1 MSAPSP
7 VRAVRARGARE
18 GHQGQTHDQPLPH
31 PRPPVRRSARSEHV
45 QFVHLRHNYPLR
57 CPKVPG
63 TARLAYRSA
72 RWRDR
77 TEEAPHAQTPMD
89 RSRDDRGDDAG
100 RAHRRLCRRRRLP
113 RPRANPLPPGP
124 DGARRGIRV
133 GARHEAGSV
142 RSRTVLPLRR
152 AEAILGRRGQ
162 TDPRRSRPR
171 RHDLDRREERGTSFE
186 LHASFAVPD
195 LAGDSYAIS
204 VCNDPCTISG
214 FREPLT
220 GEISIVAT
228 AREGELLTKLHRQ
241 QNRTW
246 MVRRQVRKAERG
258 TDEVQAQLLDAEVA
272 RSELA
277 IEVRKLIAAGRSPSP
292 TSDRRPLI
300 PAWGAVI
307 LTLGLLMVAV
317 AIVTRSRRRFGPL
330 VLDPVEEPEREREL
344 ASR

>member
-1 MSAPSP
+1 MTLAGPTAASADG
-7 VRAVRARGARE
+7 GAYLVLERT
-18 GHQGQTHDQPLPH
+18 HYLPGQT
-31 PRPPVRRSARSEHV
+31 ARAEGYVS
-45 QFVHLRHNYPLR
+45 
-57 CPKVPG
+57 VPA
-63 TARLAYRSA
+63 TKQDLF
-72 RWRDR
+72 
-77 TEEAPHAQTPMD
+77 
-89 RSRDDRGDDAG
+89 DRGPFYLYVVPKRSSVVEG
-100 RAHRRLCRRRRLP
+100 RP
-113 RPRANPLPPGP
+113 IP
-124 DGARRGIRV
+124 DGAVRV
-133 GARHEAGSV
+133 ATISI
-142 RSRTVLPLRR
+142 T
-152 AEAILGRRGQ
+152 
-162 TDPRRSRPR
+162 
-171 RHDLDRREERGTSFE
+171 EERGTSFE

-195 LAGDSYAIS
+195 LAGDPYAIS

-228 AREGELLTKLHRQ
+228 AREGELLTALYRQ

-246 MVRRQVRKAERG
+246 MLRRQVRRAERG

-277 IEVRKLIAAGRSPSP
+277 IGKKLIAAGRSPSP
-292 TSDRRPLI
+292 TSDHRPLN

-330 VLDPVEEPEREREL
+330 MLDPIEEPEREREL

>member
-1 MSAPSP
+1 M
-7 VRAVRARGARE
+7 
-18 GHQGQTHDQPLPH
+18 
-31 PRPPVRRSARSEHV
+31 
-45 QFVHLRHNYPLR
+45 
-57 CPKVPG
+57 
-63 TARLAYRSA
+63 
-72 RWRDR
+72 
-77 TEEAPHAQTPMD
+77 
-89 RSRDDRGDDAG
+89 
-100 RAHRRLCRRRRLP
+100 RRRRWIGAATIVGMTLAGPTAASADGGAYLVLERTHYLP
-113 RPRANPLPPGP
+113 GQTARAEGYVSVPATKQDLFDRGPFYLYVVPKRSSVVEGRPIP
-124 DGARRGIRV
+124 DGAVRV
-133 GARHEAGSV
+133 ATISI
-142 RSRTVLPLRR
+142 T
-152 AEAILGRRGQ
+152 
-162 TDPRRSRPR
+162 
-171 RHDLDRREERGTSFE
+171 EERGTSFE

-195 LAGDSYAIS
+195 LAGDSYGIS

-228 AREGELLTKLHRQ
+228 AREGELLTELHRQ

-246 MVRRQVRKAERG
+246 MLRRQVRKAERG

-300 PAWGAVI
+300 PGWGAVI

-330 VLDPVEEPEREREL
+330 LLDPIEEPEREREL

>member
-1 MSAPSP
+1 M
-7 VRAVRARGARE
+7 
-18 GHQGQTHDQPLPH
+18 
-31 PRPPVRRSARSEHV
+31 
-45 QFVHLRHNYPLR
+45 
-57 CPKVPG
+57 
-63 TARLAYRSA
+63 
-72 RWRDR
+72 
-77 TEEAPHAQTPMD
+77 
-89 RSRDDRGDDAG
+89 
-100 RAHRRLCRRRRLP
+100 RRRRWIGAATIVGMTLAGPTAASADGGAYLVLERTHYLP
-113 RPRANPLPPGP
+113 GQTARAEGYVSVPATKQDLFDRGPFYLYVVPKRSSVVEGRPIP
-124 DGARRGIRV
+124 DGAVRV
-133 GARHEAGSV
+133 ATISI
-142 RSRTVLPLRR
+142 T
-152 AEAILGRRGQ
+152 
-162 TDPRRSRPR
+162 
-171 RHDLDRREERGTSFE
+171 EERGTSFE

-228 AREGELLTKLHRQ
+228 AREGELLTALYRQ

-246 MVRRQVRKAERG
+246 MLRRQVRKAERG

-317 AIVTRSRRRFGPL
+317 SIVTRSRRRFGPL